1 MFEFLEALANYFK
14 KILAK
19 FNFLLYLML
28 AIFAETSLFQIAD
41 ISKTFGK
48 LLYLFCLFNSNT
60 HGLKA
65 HPKI

>member
-1 MFEFLEALANYFK
+1 MFEFLEPLANYFL

-28 AIFAETSLFQIAD
+28 AIIAETSLFQIAD

-48 LLYLFCLFNSNT
+48 LLYLFCFFTL
-60 HGLKA
+60 
-65 HPKI
+65 